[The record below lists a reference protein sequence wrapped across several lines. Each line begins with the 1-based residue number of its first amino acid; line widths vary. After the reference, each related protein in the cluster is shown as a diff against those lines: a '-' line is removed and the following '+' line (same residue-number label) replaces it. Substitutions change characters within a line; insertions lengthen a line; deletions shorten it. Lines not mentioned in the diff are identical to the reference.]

1 MGQVFASDQA
11 AFLAGYL
18 AASLTNTGM
27 VGIFGGMQIPPLTA
41 YMDVTTFL
49 TITSALDG
57 AFAGGVITGNLENG
71 GVGLATPADS

>member
-18 AASLTNTGM
+18 AASLTNTRM
-27 VGIFGGMQIPPLTA
+27 VCTFGGMLIPPVTA
-41 YMDVTTFL
+41 SMDVTTFL
-49 TITSALDG
+49 VITSALDG
-57 AFAGGVITGNLENG
+57 AFTGSVITGTLENG